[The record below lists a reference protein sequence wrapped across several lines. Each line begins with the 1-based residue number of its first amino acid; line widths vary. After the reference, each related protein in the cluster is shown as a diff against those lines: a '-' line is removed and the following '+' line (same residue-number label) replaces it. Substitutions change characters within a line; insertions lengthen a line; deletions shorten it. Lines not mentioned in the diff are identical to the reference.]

1 MRIILHTRVHTVI
14 AIKEVISDLLLG
26 KRTNFAVSLIP
37 VLTGGQTILGW
48 MVSELILLRR

>member
-37 VLTGGQTILGW
+37 ALTGGQTILGW